1 MPAASHHDKP
11 GLSRRSVLSLA
22 GAAAIATPL
31 ALAGCGE
38 SSSGGTSPKA
48 LSTKP
53 ETLTFY
59 WWGSDVRATITGKVL
74 DLYTQKHPNVTFKQQ
89 WGAYSGYYDK
99 LSTMVAGSTAP
110 DIFQIDDDGLAEYAS
125 RHVTLD
131 LKPYV
136 GKTIKTDKFPS
147 GLAKAGILDGKQAAV
162 AAAENTAAMFYD
174 KTVVSQYKLDAPK
187 TGMSWDD
194 LITWAAKVT
203 QASGGKVYGTSDP
216 SGAFQVLEMWLRQ
229 HGKEFYKDGKL
240 WVTSSDMND
249 WFQFWSDARR
259 KNATPTADITHAANT
274 GDVTKSPLATK
285 RGATAFQ
292 WSNQLEAA
300 AKTTDHQLGIVAY
313 PGDTGHQWARASM
326 YWCVYSGSKHADRAA
341 DVIQFFLNDPDAAKL
356 LGAERG
362 LAPNLDVRKSI
373 QSTLTANNQTSSTF
387 ETVLSKDFSATPPP
401 PPRGHKEIRDFLTST
416 SESVLFGKA
425 SPKDAASQ
433 FITQAKGAL
442 SG

>member
-1 MPAASHHDKP
+1 MPAAP
-11 GLSRRSVLSLA
+11 NPMSRRSLLSLA
-22 GAAAIATPL
+22 GAAALATPL

-131 LKPYV
+131 LKPYL
-136 GKTIKTDKFPS
+136 KSTIKLDKFPS
-147 GLAKAGILDGKQAAV
+147 GLAKAGILDGKQVAI

-174 KTVVSQYKLDAPK
+174 KAVVDQYKLDAPK

-194 LITWAAKVT
+194 LVTWAASVT
-203 QASGGKVYGTSDP
+203 KASGGKVFGTQDP
-216 SGAFQVLEMWLRQ
+216 SGSFQVLEMWLRQ
-229 HGKEFYKDGKL
+229 KSKEFYKGSKL
-240 WVTSSDMND
+240 WVSETDMTD
-249 WFQFWSDARR
+249 WFQYWSDAR
-259 KNATPTADITHAANT
+259 KKQATPTADLTHAANS
-274 GDVTKSPLATK
+274 GDVTKSTLATK

-300 AKTTDHQLGIVAY
+300 TKTTDHPLGIVAY
-313 PGDTGHQWARASM
+313 PGTTGHQWARASM
-326 YWCVYSGSKHADRAA
+326 YWCVYSGSKNAARAA
-341 DVIQFFLNDPDAAKL
+341 DVIQFFVNDPDAAKL

-362 LAPNLDVRKSI
+362 LAPNLDVRKQI
-373 QSTLTANNQTSSTF
+373 QSTLTPNNQVSSTF
-387 ETVLSKDFSATPPP
+387 ETNLSKDFTPTPPP
-401 PPRGHKEIRDFLTST
+401 PPRGHKEIRDFLTSS
-416 SESVLFGKA
+416 SESVLFGKS

-433 FITQAKGAL
+433 FMSQANGAL
-442 SG
+442 TS

>member
-1 MPAASHHDKP
+1 MPAAP
-11 GLSRRSVLSLA
+11 NPMSRRSLLSLA

-38 SSSGGTSPKA
+38 NSSGGSPTA
-48 LSTKP
+48 LSTSP

-74 DLYTQKHPNVTFKQQ
+74 DAYTKKHPNVTFKQQ

-131 LKPYV
+131 LKPYI

-147 GLAKAGILDGKQAAV
+147 GLAKAGILDGKQVAV

-174 KTVVSQYKLDAPK
+174 KNVVDQYKLDAPK

-194 LITWAAKVT
+194 LVTWAAGVT
-203 QASGGKVYGTSDP
+203 KASGGKVFGTQDP
-216 SGAFQVLEMWLRQ
+216 SGSFQVLEMWLRQ
-229 HGKEFYKDGKL
+229 RGKEFYKGSSL
-240 WVTSSDMND
+240 WVTSDDMEA
-249 WFQFWSDARR
+249 WYSFWQNAR
-259 KNATPTADITHAANT
+259 KQQATPTADLTHAANS
-274 GDVTKSPLATK
+274 GDVTKSTLATK
-285 RGATAFQ
+285 KGATAFQ
-292 WSNQLEAA
+292 WSNQLAA
-300 AKTTDHQLGIVAY
+300 ATATTDHKLGIVAY
-313 PGDTGHQWARASM
+313 PGATGHQWARASM
-326 YWCVYSGSKHADRAA
+326 YWCVYEGSKHAARAA
-341 DVIQFFLNDPDAAKL
+341 DVIQFFLNDPGAAKI

-362 LAPNLDVRKSI
+362 LAPNLDVRKQI
-373 QSTLTANNQTSSTF
+373 QSTLSPENQTSSTF
-387 ETVLSKDFSATPPP
+387 ETELSKDFSATPPP
-401 PPRGHKEIRDFLTST
+401 PPRGHKEIRDFLTSS

-442 SG
+442 QSS

>member
-1 MPAASHHDKP
+1 MQDKPSGPTRRSLLAALGLGVPLAVAGCSSSKSSGSTPAAEESGP
-11 GLSRRSVLSLA
+11 VELS
-22 GAAAIATPL
+22 
-31 ALAGCGE
+31 
-38 SSSGGTSPKA
+38 
-48 LSTKP
+48 
-53 ETLTFY
+53 FF
-59 WWGSDVRATITGKVL
+59 WWGSQPRADITDKVL
-74 DLYTQKHPNVTFKQQ
+74 KLYTQKHPNVTFKQQ

-131 LKPYV
+131 LKPYI

-147 GLAKAGILDGKQAAV
+147 GLAKAGILDGKQVAV

-174 KTVVSQYKLDAPK
+174 KNAVSQYKVDEPK

-194 LITWAAKVT
+194 LVTWGAKVY
-203 QASGGKVYGTSDP
+203 QASGGKVFGTSDP

-229 HGKEFYKDGKL
+229 RGKEFYKNGKL
-240 WVTSSDMND
+240 WVTADDMTA
-249 WFQFWSDARR
+249 WYQFWQDARK

-285 RGATAFQ
+285 KGATAFQ

-313 PGDTGHQWARASM
+313 PGATGHQWARASM
-326 YWCVYSGSKHADRAA
+326 YWCVYEGTKHAARAA
-341 DVIQFFLNDPDAAKL
+341 DVIQFFLNDPEAAKI

-362 LAPNLDVRKSI
+362 LAPNLDVRKQI
-373 QSTLTANNQTSSTF
+373 QPTLTPNNQTSSTF
-387 ETVLSKDFSATPPP
+387 ETELSKDFSATPPP
-401 PPRGHKEIRDFLTST
+401 PPRGHKEIRDFLTSS

-442 SG
+442 QSS

>member
-1 MPAASHHDKP
+1 MSTPM
-11 GLSRRSVLSLA
+11 SRRSLLSLA

-38 SSSGGTSPKA
+38 NSSGSKPKP
-48 LSTKP
+48 LSTAP

-59 WWGSDVRATITGKVL
+59 WWGSDKRATITSQVL
-74 DLYTQKHPNVTFKQQ
+74 AAYTKKHPNVTFKQQ

-131 LKPYV
+131 LKPYM
-136 GKTIKTDKFPS
+136 GKTIKVDKFPS
-147 GLAKAGILDGKQAAV
+147 GLAKAGILDGKQVAV

-174 KTVVSQYKLDAPK
+174 KNVVDQYKLPAPT

-194 LITWAAKVT
+194 LVSWAADVT
-203 QASGGKVYGTSDP
+203 KASGGKVFGTQDP

-229 HGKEFYKDGKL
+229 RNKEFYKGSKL
-240 WVTSSDMND
+240 WVDTDDMTA
-249 WFQFWSDARR
+249 WYQFWADAR
-259 KNATPTADITHAANT
+259 KKQATPTADLTHAANS
-274 GDVTKSPLATK
+274 GDVTKSTLATK
-285 RGATAFQ
+285 KGATAFQ
-292 WSNQLEAA
+292 WSNQLAA
-300 AKTTDHQLGIVAY
+300 ATATTDHKLGIVAY
-313 PGDTGHQWARASM
+313 PGPTGHQWARASM
-326 YWCVYSGSKHADRAA
+326 YWCIYSGSKHADRAA
-341 DVIQFFLNDPDAAKL
+341 DVIQFFLNDPEAAKI

-362 LAPNLDVRKSI
+362 LDPNQEVRKQI
-373 QSTLTANNQTSSTF
+373 ASTLTPDNQTSSAF
-387 ETVLSKDFSATPPP
+387 ETELSKDFSPTPPP
-401 PPRGHKEIRDFLTST
+401 PPVGHKEIRDFLTSS

-433 FITQAKGAL
+433 FIEQAKGAL
-442 SG
+442 SGG